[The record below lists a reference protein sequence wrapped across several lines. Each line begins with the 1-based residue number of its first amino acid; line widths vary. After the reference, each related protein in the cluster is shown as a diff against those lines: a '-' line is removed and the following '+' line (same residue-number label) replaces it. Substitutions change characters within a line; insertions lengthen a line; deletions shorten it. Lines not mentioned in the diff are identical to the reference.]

1 VYPSQTGWIHVL
13 KLDDGARKNK
23 LAVIF
28 MRTRSLNILFSIGT
42 LIFLSTC
49 SSDKQE
55 SKIIEGDLYYSW
67 LRVGSFYNQPD
78 SMIEKLQ
85 LYADTVNRKLV
96 DSSDLKTLTM
106 YEILK
111 KDNLLYRPF
120 IDLKL
125 DNDSIVKIYFTTDD
139 YEKIKMYKRQDL
151 LDTKKKIRI
160 KAEVRDL
167 GFGMALSTKLLTV
180 SKVVGQTFQINN
192 KLKIED
198 YR

>member
-1 VYPSQTGWIHVL
+1 MYPSQTGWIHVL

>member
-1 VYPSQTGWIHVL
+1 M
-13 KLDDGARKNK
+13 
-23 LAVIF
+23 LAAIF
-28 MRTRSLNILFSIGT
+28 MTTRSLNILFSIVT

-55 SKIIEGDLYYSW
+55 SKMIEGDLYYSW
-67 LRVGSFYNQPD
+67 LRIGSFYNQPD
-78 SMIEKLQ
+78 SIVEKVK

-111 KDNLLYRPF
+111 KENLLYRPF

-125 DNDSIVKIYFTTDD
+125 DNDSIVKIYFTNED
-139 YEKIKMYKRQDL
+139 YNKINIFNRQEL
-151 LDTKKKIRI
+151 LNTKKKIRI
-160 KAEVRDL
+160 KTEVRDL
-167 GFGMALSTKLLTV
+167 GLGMALCTNLLSV
-180 SKVVGQTFQINN
+180 SKVDGQTLQINK